1 MKESRTLEYKEDIS
15 NSFLK
20 TVSAYSNYDGGKII
34 FGIRDDGTIKGI
46 ANVRQACLDIENK
59 INDSIDPVPEYS
71 LQINEKNSTV
81 VLEVQEGAFKPYLYK
96 GKAYKRNDTSTI
108 ETERLELSRLILEGQ
123 NISFEELPAS
133 RKKLSFTC
141 LEKSLKKT
149 LRLKSVSQDT
159 LKTLEL
165 YQNGKG
171 YNKAAELLSDE
182 NKFCGMDCVRFGENI
197 NIILDRENLSGQS
210 VLMQYENAVNMYRK
224 YYQYEQIKGMK
235 REKISAI
242 PEEAFREAVANAIVH
257 RSWDIN
263 ACISVAMHPYKI
275 EITSPG
281 GLPKGMSVN
290 EYLNGGISILRN
302 RILGGIFF
310 RLRLIEHFG
319 TGIKRINESYAKSS
333 VKPVF
338 DITENSIK
346 ITLPVLQASN
356 NLGEDENTILS
367 TVRGIALSSTEIA
380 KSAGFG
386 KTKTIT
392 LLKRLTQQGYIK
404 TIGSGRG
411 TRYLIR

>member
-1 MKESRTLEYKEDIS
+1 M
-15 NSFLK
+15 
-20 TVSAYSNYDGGKII
+20 
-34 FGIRDDGTIKGI
+34 
-46 ANVRQACLDIENK
+46 
-59 INDSIDPVPEYS
+59 
-71 LQINEKNSTV
+71 
-81 VLEVQEGAFKPYLYK
+81 
-96 GKAYKRNDTSTI
+96 
-108 ETERLELSRLILEGQ
+108 
-123 NISFEELPAS
+123 
-133 RKKLSFTC
+133 
-141 LEKSLKKT
+141 
-149 LRLKSVSQDT
+149 
-159 LKTLEL
+159 
-165 YQNGKG
+165 
-171 YNKAAELLSDE
+171 
-182 NKFCGMDCVRFGENI
+182 
-197 NIILDRENLSGQS
+197 
-210 VLMQYENAVNMYRK
+210 
-224 YYQYEQIKGMK
+224 
-235 REKISAI
+235 
-242 PEEAFREAVANAIVH
+242 
-257 RSWDIN
+257 
-263 ACISVAMHPYKI
+263 
-275 EITSPG
+275 
-281 GLPKGMSVN
+281 
-290 EYLNGGISILRN
+290 RN